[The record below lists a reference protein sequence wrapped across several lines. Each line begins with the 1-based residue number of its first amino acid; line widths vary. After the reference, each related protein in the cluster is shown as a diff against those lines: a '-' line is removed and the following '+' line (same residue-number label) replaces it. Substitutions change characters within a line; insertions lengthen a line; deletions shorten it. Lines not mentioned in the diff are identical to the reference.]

1 MKVFLAT
8 ALCLLCLPAYAGN
21 LLANPGFES
30 GDFSNWTVAPNTP
43 NYGVAVAGTDIAG
56 AFFGPMA
63 VIVNSGTYAAYA
75 LTCNG
80 FGNPC
85 IISGYFDE
93 NLTLSQTVDLV
104 AGVTYHIG
112 FWIGNPITT
121 ALGNSSVMTVDGVSV
136 PYTYSDLF
144 QGYTQVDGTFT
155 AASSGPANVAYF
167 LSGSG
172 TGDAGLSFDDFY
184 VNSPVPE
191 PSSLLLMGSGLLGA
205 IGLARRKL
213 MP

>member
-1 MKVFLAT
+1 
-8 ALCLLCLPAYAGN
+8 
-21 LLANPGFES
+21 
-30 GDFSNWTVAPNTP
+30 
-43 NYGVAVAGTDIAG
+43 
-56 AFFGPMA
+56 
-63 VIVNSGTYAAYA
+63 
-75 LTCNG
+75 
-80 FGNPC
+80 
-85 IISGYFDE
+85 
-93 NLTLSQTVDLV
+93 
-104 AGVTYHIG
+104 
-112 FWIGNPITT
+112 
-121 ALGNSSVMTVDGVSV
+121 MTVDGVSV